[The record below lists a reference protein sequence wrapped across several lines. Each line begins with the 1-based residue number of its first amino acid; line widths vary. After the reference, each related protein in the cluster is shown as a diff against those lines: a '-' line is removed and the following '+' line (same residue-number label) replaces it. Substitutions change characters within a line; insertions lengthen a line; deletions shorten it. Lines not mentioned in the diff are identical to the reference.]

1 MNTLA
6 VKGDKKKKK
15 KKAVEG
21 KLSIGQSRRK
31 VTTLEAGGP

>member
-6 VKGDKKKKK
+6 VKGDKKKK

>member
-6 VKGDKKKKK
+6 VKGDKKK